1 MRIVLNYLKLKED
14 SNRLE
19 VLHWGHFA
27 FVFLGITFELFYG
40 LGLLSWLLHVG
51 LLFIFYRLFF
61 ITKKELFYSFWTFS
75 AILFLFLINKILFSS
90 LPTMEIRLLY
100 FLGLCLLGIE
110 VYILS
115 SPIYYPR
122 VSWWEYDFRYR
133 TDLKVLITNE
143 DIETDA
149 RITDLRR
156 NAACVASFEEFK
168 VGQEIE
174 IKSDSYFSG
183 KLKLEIVSKRIYSL
197 GRPYNY
203 GVKFVLNTEGESEA
217 YSDLL
222 NLWRNETLRR
232 RERKFT
238 KQNNA

>member
-14 SNRLE
+14 TNRLE
-19 VLHWGHFA
+19 ILHWGHFA
-27 FVFLGITFELFYG
+27 FVFLGITLELFYG
-40 LGLLSWLLHVG
+40 LGLLSWIIQVG
-51 LLFIFYRLFF
+51 CLFIFYRLFF

-75 AILFLFLINKILFSS
+75 ALLFLFLLNKILFSP

-133 TDLKVLITNE
+133 TDLRVSIINE
-143 DIETDA
+143 NNKTDA
-149 RITDLRR
+149 RVTDLRR
-156 NAACVASFEEFK
+156 SAACIASFEEFK

-183 KLKLEIVSKRIYSL
+183 SLKLEIVSKRIYSL
-197 GRPYNY
+197 GRPYSY
-203 GVKFVLNTEGESEA
+203 GVKFVLKNEEETSA

-238 KQNNA
+238 KQNKA